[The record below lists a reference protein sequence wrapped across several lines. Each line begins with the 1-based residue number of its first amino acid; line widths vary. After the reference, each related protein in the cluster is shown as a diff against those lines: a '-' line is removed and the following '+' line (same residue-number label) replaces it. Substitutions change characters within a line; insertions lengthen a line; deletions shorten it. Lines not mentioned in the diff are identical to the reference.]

1 MTTETRTHADA
12 ERTAGE
18 DAGIDGDDALRTF
31 VLFVAGTL
39 AFSWGLWALPLL
51 GIVPSSLM
59 GILARVGGFVHLWY
73 VALSQGWVEME
84 DAMGWNGRSWLL
96 SDLLGDGPLAGECP
110 LRARRGGVPRG
121 WRGIRTRS

>member
-51 GIVPSSLM
+51 ESFRRPRSVSSPES
-59 GILARVGGFVHLWY
+59 ARV
-73 VALSQGWVEME
+73 
-84 DAMGWNGRSWLL
+84 R
-96 SDLLGDGPLAGECP
+96 P
-110 LRARRGGVPRG
+110 AR
-121 WRGIRTRS
+121 